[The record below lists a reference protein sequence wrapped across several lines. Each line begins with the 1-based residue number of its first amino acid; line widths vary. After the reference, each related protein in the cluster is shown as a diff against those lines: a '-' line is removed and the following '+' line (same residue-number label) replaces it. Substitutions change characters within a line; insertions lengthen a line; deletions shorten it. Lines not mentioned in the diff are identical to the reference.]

1 MKEVLETKPKLK
13 PYAKRLNEIR
23 TDLMNEDIYDGN
35 DHANE
40 FIRVITK
47 EFRYVMEEKNY
58 VK

>member
-1 MKEVLETKPKLK
+1 
-13 PYAKRLNEIR
+13 
-23 TDLMNEDIYDGN
+23 MNEDIYDGN

-58 VK
+58 VKWISN